1 MSTDASV
8 KSVEAISSFTSALN
22 SFSSTVHSDAA
33 AVNAEAQEG
42 RMWMLD
48 YQNRADSYYE
58 EMQDKLQQA
67 ERNQK
72 SALYDLDDEEEPDY
86 REVNYWESRV
96 EQITKVL
103 TEMRE
108 HIDII
113 HSSFSL
119 VQNYTDQIKSR
130 TETFKLQCSRF
141 ADACV
146 GYLRKA
152 EADIRAYKATS
163 IRN

>member
-1 MSTDASV
+1 MSQDVSV

-33 AVNAEAQEG
+33 AVKAEIQEG

-48 YQNRADSYYE
+48 YQNRADSYCDE
-58 EMQDKLQQA
+58 LQDKLLQA
-67 ERNQK
+67 ERNLK
-72 SALYDLDDEEEPDY
+72 SALNDLDDEEPDY
-86 REVNYWESRV
+86 SEVNYWENCV
-96 EQITKVL
+96 EQITAAL

-130 TETFKLQCSRF
+130 TEAFKLQCSRF
-141 ADACV
+141 ADAGV
-146 GYLRKA
+146 NYLRKV
-152 EADIRAYKATS
+152 EIDIRAYKATS
-163 IRN
+163 FSN

>member
-1 MSTDASV
+1 MSQDASV

-33 AVNAEAQEG
+33 AVSAEVQEG

-48 YQNRADSYYE
+48 YQNRADSYYD

-67 ERNQK
+67 ERNLK
-72 SALYDLDDEEEPDY
+72 SALNDLDDEEPDY
-86 REVNYWESRV
+86 SEVNYWENRV
-96 EQITKVL
+96 EEITAAL

-130 TETFKLQCSRF
+130 TETFKFQCSHF
-141 ADACV
+141 ADAGV
-146 GYLRKA
+146 SYLRKA
-152 EADIRAYKATS
+152 ETDIRTYKATS
-163 IRN
+163 IHN